1 MFRKLLWFS
10 AVIVLLLVL
19 VAGAA
24 LFLIFRSKDELVRVG
39 AEKSL
44 AYALDVP
51 ATVQSASLDLGAQAV
66 ELRGIR
72 IPNPEGFSNDTAIAF
87 GVVRAE
93 VDVASFTTDKRLIK
107 LIRVGEADVLLERSL
122 KTSNLQALIDNASR
136 LSRQD
141 ETQPAPTEDASR
153 ATMVIERLLVEH
165 TTVRVKLAGMD
176 AVAGDKAAAKLK
188 LADLEMRNV
197 GGDGEQVTPAQALE
211 RFLALLLES
220 IRRTGT
226 GVLPDD
232 LIASIDTTLD
242 GLPKDVLGDAQEAAR
257 KVTGEIQ
264 DAAGN
269 VLKTGEKAVEGVKDA
284 VGGVTGKIGG
294 LLGGDKK
301 KADSEP

>member
-1 MFRKLLWFS
+1 MFRKLLWFA

-24 LFLIFRSKDELVRVG
+24 LFLIFRSKDELVRMG
-39 AEKSL
+39 AEKAL

-51 ATVQSASLDLGAQAV
+51 ATVQGANLDLAAQAV

-72 IPNPEGFSNDTAIAF
+72 IPNPEGFSKDTAISF

-93 VDVASFTTDKRLIK
+93 VDVASFTTDKRVIK
-107 LIRVGEADVLLERSL
+107 LIRVAEADVLLEKNL
-122 KTSNLQALIDNASR
+122 KTSNLQTLIDNTSR

-141 ETQPAPTEDASR
+141 EKQPPPAEDASR
-153 ATMVIERLLVEH
+153 ASMVIDRVLVER
-165 TTVRVKLAGMD
+165 TVVRVKLAG
-176 AVAGDKAAAKLK
+176 VTSLAGEKTAAKLR

-232 LIASIDTTLD
+232 LIASLDSTLD
-242 GLPKDVLGDAQEAAR
+242 GLPKDVLGDARDAAG
-257 KVTGEIQ
+257 KVTGEVQ

-301 KADSEP
+301 QDDNKP

>member
-72 IPNPEGFSNDTAIAF
+72 IPNPEGFSNDTAISF

-93 VDVASFTTDKRLIK
+93 VDVASFTTDKRVIK
-107 LIRVGEADVLLERSL
+107 LIRVAEAEVLLEKNL
-122 KTSNLQALIDNASR
+122 KTSNLQALIDNTSR

-141 ETQPAPTEDASR
+141 EKQPPPAEDASR

-232 LIASIDTTLD
+232 LIASIDSTLD

-264 DAAGN
+264 DTAGN